1 MAVNNMSIEQAYALL
16 AELHEQATGQ
26 KSIAAIN
33 NLSDFISVAQTTLA
47 AGYEPVLNALSQVI
61 GRTLVA
67 VRPYSRKFAGLEMS
81 NEKWGGITRK
91 ISFIDTDPVTNP
103 SFTLTDGVSVDPYVV
118 RKPKVLE
125 TRFVGSVIYQ
135 DQVTIFKNQ
144 LDLAFTGPEELA
156 RFVSG
161 LTLAISNKREQWLEE
176 LSRSALCNFIAA
188 KAIVDSGSAHIHL
201 LSEYNTVTGASPA
214 FTSTTIRQPANWG
227 PFVRWAYGRIS
238 ELSNKMTERSV
249 LFQAPITGA
258 VIARHTPVEDQKIY
272 VLDEILGSMKA
283 EVLSTTYNPGFLSLA
298 DVEGVGYWQDI
309 ENPDEIQVT
318 PEYMDTSGMAVT
330 GTAQTLTDIIGVMFD
345 RDAIGYNI
353 FQDTLDVTPYNPKG
367 QFWNE
372 FLNVRVMYTNDLTEK
387 GVVLCL
393 D

>member
-1 MAVNNMSIEQAYALL
+1 MAVNNMSIEQAYALV

-26 KSIAAIN
+26 KTVAPVDLTS
-33 NLSDFISVAQTTLA
+33 FISVRQRTLA
-47 AGYEPVLNALSQVI
+47 AGFEPVLNAISQVI
-61 GRTLVA
+61 GATLVA
-67 VRPYSRKFAGLEMS
+67 VRPYSRKFAGLEVT
-81 NEKWGGITRK
+81 NEKWGGIVRK
-91 ISFIDTDPVTNP
+91 LSFIDTDPIANP
-103 SFTLTDGVSVDPYVV
+103 SFELSDGVSYDPFVV
-118 RKPKVLE
+118 RKPKVIE
-125 TRFVGSVIYQ
+125 TRFVGSVVYQ
-135 DQVTIFKNQ
+135 DCVTIFRNQ

-156 RFVSG
+156 RFMSG
-161 LTLAISNKREQWLEE
+161 LMLRISNKREEWLEE
-176 LSRSALCNFIAA
+176 LSRSALCNFIGA
-188 KAIVDSGSAHIHL
+188 KNIVDSGAGMIHL
-201 LSEYNTVTGASPA
+201 LTEYNTVTGASPA
-214 FTSTTIRQPANWG
+214 FTAQTIRQPANWG

-258 VIARHTPVEDQKIY
+258 EIARHTPVEDQKIY

-309 ENPDEIQVT
+309 QNPDEIQVT
-318 PEYMDTSGMAVT
+318 PEYMDASGMAVD

-353 FQDTLDVTPYNPKG
+353 YQDTLDASPFNPKG
-367 QFWNE
+367 QYYNLFA
-372 FLNVRVMYTNDLTEK
+372 NVRVRYQNDLTEK
-387 GVVLCL
+387 GLVLCL

>member
-1 MAVNNMSIEQAYALL
+1 MAVNNMSIEQAYALV

-26 KSIAAIN
+26 KTVAPVDLTS
-33 NLSDFISVAQTTLA
+33 FISVAQTTLA
-47 AGYEPVLNALSQVI
+47 AGYEPVLNAISQVI

-67 VRPYSRKFAGLEMS
+67 VRPYARKFAGLEVS
-81 NEKWGGITRK
+81 NEKWGGIVRK
-91 ISFIDTDPVTNP
+91 LSFIDADPIANP
-103 SFTLTDGVSVDPYVV
+103 SFELADGVSYDPFVV
-118 RKPKVLE
+118 RKPKVIE
-125 TRFVGSVIYQ
+125 TRFVGSVVYQ
-135 DQVTIFKNQ
+135 DCVTVFRNQ

-156 RFVSG
+156 RFMSG
-161 LTLAISNKREQWLEE
+161 LMLAISNKREQWLEE
-176 LSRSALCNFIAA
+176 LSRSALCNFIGA
-188 KAIVDSGSAHIHL
+188 KAIVDSGAGMIHL
-201 LSEYNTVTGASPA
+201 LTEYNTVTGASPA
-214 FTSTTIRQPANWG
+214 FTATTIRQPANWG

-238 ELSNKMTERSV
+238 ELSQKMTERSV

-318 PEYMDTSGMAVT
+318 PEYMDASGMAVD
-330 GTAQTLTDIIGVMFD
+330 GTAQTLSAVIGVMFD

-353 FQDTLDVTPYNPKG
+353 YQDTLDASPFNPKG
-367 QFWNE
+367 QYYNLFA
-372 FLNVRVMYTNDLTEK
+372 NVRVRYQNDLTEK
-387 GVVLCL
+387 GLVLCL

>member
-1 MAVNNMSIEQAYALL
+1 MAVNNMSIEQAYALV

-26 KSIAAIN
+26 KTVAPVDLTS
-33 NLSDFISVAQTTLA
+33 FISVAQTTLA
-47 AGYEPVLNALSQVI
+47 AGYEPVLNAISQVI

-67 VRPYSRKFAGLEMS
+67 VRPYARKFAGLEVS
-81 NEKWGGITRK
+81 NEKWGGIVRK
-91 ISFIDTDPVTNP
+91 LSFIDADPIANP
-103 SFTLTDGVSVDPYVV
+103 SFELADGVSYDPFVV
-118 RKPKVLE
+118 RKPKVIE

-135 DQVTIFKNQ
+135 DCVTVFRNQ
-144 LDLAFTGPEELA
+144 LDLAFQSPEELA
-156 RFVSG
+156 RFMSG
-161 LTLAISNKREQWLEE
+161 LMLAISNKREQWLEE
-176 LSRSALCNFIAA
+176 LSRSALCNFIGA
-188 KAIVDSGSAHIHL
+188 KAIVDSGAGMIHL
-201 LSEYNTVTGASPA
+201 LTEYNTVTGASPA
-214 FTSTTIRQPANWG
+214 FTAQTIRQPANWG

-258 VIARHTPVEDQKIY
+258 EIARHTPVEDQKIY

-309 ENPDEIQVT
+309 QNPDEIQVT
-318 PEYMDTSGMAVT
+318 PEYMDASGMAVD

-353 FQDTLDVTPYNPKG
+353 YQDTLDASPFNPKG
-367 QFWNE
+367 QYYNLFA
-372 FLNVRVMYTNDLTEK
+372 NVRVRYQNDLTEK
-387 GVVLCL
+387 GLVLCL

>member
-1 MAVNNMSIEQAYALL
+1 MAVNNMSIEQAYALV

-26 KSIAAIN
+26 KTVAPVDLTS
-33 NLSDFISVAQTTLA
+33 FISVAQRTLS
-47 AGYEPVLNALSQVI
+47 AGYEPVLNRISQTI
-61 GRTLVA
+61 GRTLIA
-67 VRPYSRKFAGLEMS
+67 VRPYARKFAGLEVS
-81 NEKWGGITRK
+81 NEKWGGIVRK
-91 ISFIDTDPVTNP
+91 LSFIDADPIANP
-103 SFTLTDGVSVDPYVV
+103 SFELADGVSYDPFVV
-118 RKPKVLE
+118 RKPKVIE
-125 TRFVGSVIYQ
+125 TRFVGSVVYQ
-135 DQVTIFKNQ
+135 DCVTVFRNQ

-156 RFVSG
+156 RFMSG
-161 LTLAISNKREQWLEE
+161 LMLAISNKREQWLEE
-176 LSRSALCNFIAA
+176 LSRSALCNFIGA
-188 KAIVDSGSAHIHL
+188 KAIVDSGAGMIHL
-201 LSEYNTVTGASPA
+201 LSEYNTITGASPS
-214 FTSTTIRQPANWG
+214 FTAQTIRQPANWG

-258 VIARHTPVEDQKIY
+258 EIARHTPVEDQKIY

-309 ENPDEIQVT
+309 QNPDEIQVT
-318 PEYMDTSGMAVT
+318 PEYMDASGMAVD

-353 FQDTLDVTPYNPKG
+353 YQDTLDASPFNPKG
-367 QFWNE
+367 QYYNLFA
-372 FLNVRVMYTNDLTEK
+372 NVRVRYQNDLTEK
-387 GVVLCL
+387 GLVLCL

>member
-1 MAVNNMSIEQAYALL
+1 MAVNNMSIEQAYALV

-26 KSIAAIN
+26 KTVAPVDLTS
-33 NLSDFISVAQTTLA
+33 FISVAQTTLA
-47 AGYEPVLNALSQVI
+47 AGYEPVLNAISQVI

-67 VRPYSRKFAGLEMS
+67 VRPYARKFAGLEVS
-81 NEKWGGITRK
+81 NEKWGGIVRK
-91 ISFIDTDPVTNP
+91 LSFIDADPIANP
-103 SFTLTDGVSVDPYVV
+103 SFELADGVSYDPFVV

-125 TRFVGSVIYQ
+125 TRFVGSLVYQ
-135 DQVTIFKNQ
+135 DCVTIFRNQ

-156 RFVSG
+156 RFMSG
-161 LTLAISNKREQWLEE
+161 LMLAISNKREQWLEE
-176 LSRSALCNFIAA
+176 LSRSALCNFIGA
-188 KAIVDSGSAHIHL
+188 KAIVDSGAGMIHL
-201 LSEYNTVTGASPA
+201 LFEYNTVTGASPA
-214 FTSTTIRQPANWG
+214 FTAQTIRQPANWG

-318 PEYMDTSGMAVT
+318 PEYMDASGMAVD

-345 RDAIGYNI
+345 RDAVGYNI
-353 FQDTLDVTPYNPKG
+353 YQDTLDASPFNPKG
-367 QFWNE
+367 QYYNLFA
-372 FLNVRVMYTNDLTEK
+372 NVRVRYQNDLTEK
-387 GVVLCL
+387 GLVLCL

>member
-26 KSIAAIN
+26 KNIAAISG
-33 NLSDFISVAQTTLA
+33 LADFISVAQATLA
-47 AGYEPVLNALSQVI
+47 AGYEPVLSALSQVI

-67 VRPYSRKFAGLEMS
+67 VRPYARKFAGLEMS

-188 KAIVDSGSAHIHL
+188 KKIVDSGSAHIHL
-201 LSEYNTVTGASPA
+201 LTEYNTATGGSYTA
-214 FTSTTIRQPANWG
+214 TTIRQPSNWG

-238 ELSNKMTERSV
+238 ELSQKMTERSV
-249 LFQAPITGA
+249 LFQAPITGT

-272 VLDEILGSMKA
+272 ILDNILGSMKA

-309 ENPDEIQVT
+309 KNPDEIKVT
-318 PEYMDTSGMAVT
+318 PEYMDTSGAAVT
-330 GTAQTLTDIIGVMFD
+330 GTAQSLSKIIGVMFD

-353 FQDTLDVTPYNPKG
+353 YQDTIDVTAYNPKG

-372 FLNVRVMYTNDLTEK
+372 FLNVRVRYQNDLTEK
-387 GVVLCL
+387 GLVLCL

>member
-1 MAVNNMSIEQAYALL
+1 MAVNNMSIEQAYALV

-26 KSIAAIN
+26 KTVAPVDLTS
-33 NLSDFISVAQTTLA
+33 FISVAQTTLA
-47 AGYEPVLNALSQVI
+47 AGYEPVLNAISQVI

-67 VRPYSRKFAGLEMS
+67 VRPYARKFAGLEVS
-81 NEKWGGITRK
+81 NEKWGGIVRK
-91 ISFIDTDPVTNP
+91 LSFIDADPIANP
-103 SFTLTDGVSVDPYVV
+103 SFELADGVSYDPFVV
-118 RKPKVLE
+118 RKPKVIE
-125 TRFVGSVIYQ
+125 TRFVGSVVYQ
-135 DQVTIFKNQ
+135 DCVTVFRNQ

-156 RFVSG
+156 RFMSG
-161 LTLAISNKREQWLEE
+161 LMLAISNKREQWLEE
-176 LSRSALCNFIAA
+176 LSRSALCNFIGA
-188 KAIVDSGSAHIHL
+188 KAIVDSGAGMIHL
-201 LSEYNTVTGASPA
+201 LSEYNTITGASPS
-214 FTSTTIRQPANWG
+214 FTAQTIRQPANWG

-258 VIARHTPVEDQKIY
+258 EIARHTPVEDQKIY

-309 ENPDEIQVT
+309 QNPDEIQVT
-318 PEYMDTSGMAVT
+318 PEYMDASGMAVD
-330 GTAQTLTDIIGVMFD
+330 GTAQTLTDVIGVMFD

-353 FQDTLDVTPYNPKG
+353 YQDTLDASPFNPNGQYYNL
-367 QFWNE
+367 FA
-372 FLNVRVMYTNDLTEK
+372 NVRVRYQNDLTEK
-387 GVVLCL
+387 GLVLCL

>member
-1 MAVNNMSIEQAYALL
+1 MAVNNMSIEQAYALV

-26 KSIAAIN
+26 KTIAPVD
-33 NLSDFISVAQTTLA
+33 LTSFISVAQTTLA
-47 AGYEPVLNALSQVI
+47 AGYEPVLNAISQVI

-67 VRPYSRKFAGLEMS
+67 VRPYSRKFAGLEVS
-81 NEKWGGITRK
+81 NEKWGGIVRK
-91 ISFIDTDPVTNP
+91 LSFIDTDPIANP
-103 SFTLTDGVSVDPYVV
+103 AFELVDGQSYDPYVV
-118 RKPKVLE
+118 RKPKVIE
-125 TRFVGSVIYQ
+125 TRFVGSVVYQ
-135 DQVTIFKNQ
+135 DCVTIFRNQ

-156 RFVSG
+156 RFMSG
-161 LTLAISNKREQWLEE
+161 LMLAISNKREQWLEE
-176 LSRSALCNFIAA
+176 LSRSALCNFIGA
-188 KAIVDSGSAHIHL
+188 KAIVDSGAGMIHL
-201 LSEYNTVTGASPA
+201 LTEYNTVTGASPA
-214 FTSTTIRQPANWG
+214 FTAQTIRQPANWG

-258 VIARHTPVEDQKIY
+258 EIARHTPVEDQKIY

-309 ENPDEIQVT
+309 NNPDEIQVT
-318 PEYMDTSGMAVT
+318 PEYMDASGMAVD

-353 FQDTLDVTPYNPKG
+353 YQDTLDMTALNPKG
-367 QFWNE
+367 GYWNA
-372 FLNVRVMYTNDLTEK
+372 FRNLRVRYQNDLTEK
-387 GVVLCL
+387 GLVLCL

>member
-1 MAVNNMSIEQAYALL
+1 MAVNNMSIEQAYALV

-26 KSIAAIN
+26 KTVAPVDLTS
-33 NLSDFISVAQTTLA
+33 FISVAQSTLA
-47 AGYEPVLNALSQVI
+47 AGYEPVLNAISQVI
-61 GRTLVA
+61 GKTLVA
-67 VRPYSRKFAGLEMS
+67 VRPYSRKFAGLEVT
-81 NEKWGGITRK
+81 NEKWGGIVRK
-91 ISFIDTDPVTNP
+91 LSFIDTDPIANP
-103 SFTLTDGVSVDPYVV
+103 SFELSDGVSYDPFVV

-125 TRFVGSVIYQ
+125 TRFVGSVVYQ
-135 DQVTIFKNQ
+135 DCVTIFRNQ

-156 RFVSG
+156 RFMSG
-161 LTLAISNKREQWLEE
+161 LMLAISNKREQWLEE
-176 LSRSALCNFIAA
+176 LSRSALCNFIGA
-188 KAIVDSGSAHIHL
+188 KNIVDSGAGMIHL
-201 LSEYNTVTGASPA
+201 LTEYNTVTGASPA
-214 FTSTTIRQPANWG
+214 FTATTIRQPANWG

-238 ELSNKMTERSV
+238 ELSQKMTERSV

-318 PEYMDTSGMAVT
+318 PEYMDASGMAVD
-330 GTAQTLTDIIGVMFD
+330 GTAQTLSAVIGVMFD

-353 FQDTLDVTPYNPKG
+353 YQDTLDASPFNPKG
-367 QFWNE
+367 QYYNLFA
-372 FLNVRVMYTNDLTEK
+372 NVRVRYQNDLTEK
-387 GVVLCL
+387 GLVLCL

>member
-1 MAVNNMSIEQAYALL
+1 MAVNNMSIEQAYALV

-26 KSIAAIN
+26 KTVAPVDLTS
-33 NLSDFISVAQTTLA
+33 FISVAQTTLA
-47 AGYEPVLNALSQVI
+47 AGYEPVLNAISQVI

-67 VRPYSRKFAGLEMS
+67 VRPYARKFAGLEVS
-81 NEKWGGITRK
+81 NEKWGGIVRK
-91 ISFIDTDPVTNP
+91 LSFIDADPIANP
-103 SFTLTDGVSVDPYVV
+103 SFELSDGVSYDPFVV
-118 RKPKVLE
+118 RKPKVIE

-135 DQVTIFKNQ
+135 DCVTVFRNQ
-144 LDLAFTGPEELA
+144 LDLAFQSPEELA
-156 RFVSG
+156 RFMSG
-161 LTLAISNKREQWLEE
+161 LMLAISNKREQWLEE
-176 LSRSALCNFIAA
+176 LSRSALCNFIGA
-188 KAIVDSGSAHIHL
+188 KAIVDSGAGMIHL
-201 LSEYNTVTGASPA
+201 LTEYNTVTGASPA
-214 FTSTTIRQPANWG
+214 FTAQTIRQPANWG

-258 VIARHTPVEDQKIY
+258 EIARHTPVEDQKIY

-309 ENPDEIQVT
+309 QNPDEIQVT
-318 PEYMDTSGMAVT
+318 PEYMDASGMAVD

-353 FQDTLDVTPYNPKG
+353 YQDTLDASPFNPKG
-367 QFWNE
+367 QYYNLFA
-372 FLNVRVMYTNDLTEK
+372 NVRVRYQNDLTEK
-387 GVVLCL
+387 GLVLCL

>member
-1 MAVNNMSIEQAYALL
+1 MAVNNMSIEQAYALV

-26 KSIAAIN
+26 KTVAPVDLTS
-33 NLSDFISVAQTTLA
+33 FISVAQTTLA
-47 AGYEPVLNALSQVI
+47 AGYEPVLNAISQVI

-67 VRPYSRKFAGLEMS
+67 VRPYARKFAGLEVS
-81 NEKWGGITRK
+81 NEKWGGIVRK
-91 ISFIDTDPVTNP
+91 LSFIDADPIANP
-103 SFTLTDGVSVDPYVV
+103 SFELADGVSYDPFVV
-118 RKPKVLE
+118 RKPKVIE
-125 TRFVGSVIYQ
+125 TRFVGSVVYQ
-135 DQVTIFKNQ
+135 DCVTVFRNQ

-156 RFVSG
+156 RFMSG
-161 LTLAISNKREQWLEE
+161 LMLAISNKREQWLEE
-176 LSRSALCNFIAA
+176 LSRSALCNFIGA
-188 KAIVDSGSAHIHL
+188 KAIVDSGAGMIHL
-201 LSEYNTVTGASPA
+201 LSEYNTITGASPS
-214 FTSTTIRQPANWG
+214 FTAQTIRQPANWG

-258 VIARHTPVEDQKIY
+258 EIARHTPVEDQKIY

-309 ENPDEIQVT
+309 QNPDEIQVT
-318 PEYMDTSGMAVT
+318 PEYMDASGMAVD

-353 FQDTLDVTPYNPKG
+353 YQDTLDASPFNPKG
-367 QFWNE
+367 QYYNLFA
-372 FLNVRVMYTNDLTEK
+372 NVRVRYQNDLTEK
-387 GVVLCL
+387 GLVLCL